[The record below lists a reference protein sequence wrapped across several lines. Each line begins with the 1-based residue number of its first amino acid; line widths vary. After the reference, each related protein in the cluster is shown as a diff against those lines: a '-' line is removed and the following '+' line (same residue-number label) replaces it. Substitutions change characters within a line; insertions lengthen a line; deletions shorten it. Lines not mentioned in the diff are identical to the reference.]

1 MTTAEIIEMEE
12 KYIAPTYTRPPIVL
26 DRGAGAYL
34 YDLEN
39 NR

>member
-26 DRGAGAYL
+26 DRGAGV
-34 YDLEN
+34 
-39 NR
+39 